1 MNKIAFFLSAGLTSL
16 SLSVPAMAA
25 TKIQWWHAMGGENGA
40 KLEQIA
46 KGFNASQSDY
56 EIVPVFKGTYD
67 ETLTGAIAAFRANQ
81 QPAIVQVYEVGT
93 GTMMAAQGAIY
104 PVYQLMKDEGEAWDQ
119 SKFIAPVV
127 GYYSD
132 TSGNVLSLPFN
143 SSTPIMYYNKD
154 VFKKA
159 GLDPETPPK
168 TWAEVR
174 SLFADDHEVRR
185 SQMRLYQRLDLLD
198 PD

>member
-16 SLSVPAMAA
+16 SLSVPALAA

-56 EIVPVFKGTYD
+56 EIVPVYKGTYD

-93 GTMMAAQGAIY
+93 GTMMAAQGAVY
-104 PVYQLMKDEGEAWDQ
+104 PVYQLMKDEGRPGTRA
-119 SKFIAPVV
+119 
-127 GYYSD
+127 
-132 TSGNVLSLPFN
+132 NSLPR
-143 SSTPIMYYNKD
+143 SSATTRTP
-154 VFKKA
+154 A
-159 GLDPETPPK
+159 ATSCPC
-168 TWAEVR
+168 R
-174 SLFADDHEVRR
+174 SIPRRR
-185 SQMRLYQRLDLLD
+185 SCITTRMSSKKRGSIRKHRRKHGRTSR
-198 PD
+198 PSRGRS

>member
-93 GTMMAAQGAIY
+93 GTMMAAQGAVY

-132 TSGNVLSLPFN
+132 TSGNVLSLT
-143 SSTPIMYYNKD
+143 SSKRRGSIRKHRRKHGRTSKPSH
-154 VFKKA
+154 
-159 GLDPETPPK
+159 G
-168 TWAEVR
+168 R
-174 SLFADDHEVRR
+174 S
-185 SQMRLYQRLDLLD
+185 
-198 PD
+198 

>member
-1 MNKIAFFLSAGLTSL
+1 
-16 SLSVPAMAA
+16 
-25 TKIQWWHAMGGENGA
+25 MGGENGA

-56 EIVPVFKGTYD
+56 EIVPVYKGTYD
-67 ETLTGAIAAFRANQ
+67 ETLTGAIAAFRAKQ

-93 GTMMAAQGAIY
+93 GTMMAAQGAVY

-143 SSTPIMYYNKD
+143 SSTPIMCD
-154 VFKKA
+154 
-159 GLDPETPPK
+159 
-168 TWAEVR
+168 WVR
-174 SLFADDHEVRR
+174 VSGQ
-185 SQMRLYQRLDLLD
+185 SS
-198 PD
+198 